1 MVIFLLSDFVYQPA
15 DQEKEKET
23 DYDGGTGGNIQKGR
37 KEQSGNRT
45 GGTDQGGSQQLLF
58 EVFVKDAGDSL
69 RNSQIGNDQ
78 DDSG

>member
-45 GGTDQGGSQQLLF
+45 GGTDQGGHNLSGGQRQRLGLQF
-58 EVFVKDAGDSL
+58 SDNVSL
-69 RNSQIGNDQ
+69 R
-78 DDSG
+78 